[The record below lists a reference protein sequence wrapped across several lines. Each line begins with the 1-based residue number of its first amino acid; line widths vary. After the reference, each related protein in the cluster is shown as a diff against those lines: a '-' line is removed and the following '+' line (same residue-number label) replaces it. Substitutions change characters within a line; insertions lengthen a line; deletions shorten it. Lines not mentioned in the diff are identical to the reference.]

1 MKTGAVLTVHS
12 GADAGIRPA
21 GTLGPA
27 VQKGEGRMVW
37 NANNTN
43 IFRRSA
49 RRTLIRLIEIYSKNW
64 LALDGVWFQ
73 SVERKRG
80 MDEAMEHDAEAW
92 RRFTVIEA
100 RRIKT
105 FLGLP
110 EHAGLEGLAA
120 ALRLRFYANL
130 NTARIGREGD
140 TLVYTMTECRVQTAR
155 ARKGMPYHPCKPVG
169 LLEYGLFAQTID
181 DRIRCRCASCY
192 PDVTDTG
199 LLLQMGVYAGR
210 GG

>member
-1 MKTGAVLTVHS
+1 MEREQYEHLSA
-12 GADAGIRPA
+12 
-21 GTLGPA
+21 LG
-27 VQKGEGRMVW
+27 KED
-37 NANNTN
+37 
-43 IFRRSA
+43 
-49 RRTLIRLIEIYSKNW
+49 LIRLIEIYSKNW

-181 DRIRCRCASCY
+181 DRIRCRCASRY
-192 PDVTDTG
+192 PDVTDPDCCCKWVFT
-199 LLLQMGVYAGR
+199 LDAADEK
-210 GG
+210 

>member
-1 MKTGAVLTVHS
+1 MEREQYEHLSA
-12 GADAGIRPA
+12 
-21 GTLGPA
+21 LG
-27 VQKGEGRMVW
+27 KED
-37 NANNTN
+37 
-43 IFRRSA
+43 
-49 RRTLIRLIEIYSKNW
+49 LIRLIEIYSKNW

-120 ALRLRFYANL
+120 AAVYHLRLSGQRQAL
-130 NTARIGREGD
+130 RRRLG
-140 TLVYTMTECRVQTAR
+140 
-155 ARKGMPYHPCKPVG
+155 
-169 LLEYGLFAQTID
+169 
-181 DRIRCRCASCY
+181 RCAG
-192 PDVTDTG
+192 P
-199 LLLQMGVYAGR
+199 
-210 GG
+210 

>member
-1 MKTGAVLTVHS
+1 MEREQYEHLSA
-12 GADAGIRPA
+12 
-21 GTLGPA
+21 LG
-27 VQKGEGRMVW
+27 KED
-37 NANNTN
+37 
-43 IFRRSA
+43 
-49 RRTLIRLIEIYSKNW
+49 LIRLIEIYSKNW

-140 TLVYTMTECRVQTAR
+140 TLVYTMTECRVQTAVR
-155 ARKGMPYHPCKPVG
+155 
-169 LLEYGLFAQTID
+169 
-181 DRIRCRCASCY
+181 
-192 PDVTDTG
+192 
-199 LLLQMGVYAGR
+199 GR
-210 GG
+210 GCPITPASRWGCSNTGCSRRRSTTVSAAAAQAAIQT